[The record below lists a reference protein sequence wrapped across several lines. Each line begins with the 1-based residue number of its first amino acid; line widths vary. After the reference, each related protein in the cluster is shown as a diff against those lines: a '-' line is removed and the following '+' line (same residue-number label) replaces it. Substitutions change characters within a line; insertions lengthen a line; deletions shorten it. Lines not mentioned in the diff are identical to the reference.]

1 MIHEI
6 DGVLCGRERNH
17 KFEKNVPLMKSAIGE
32 CYNNITTKIYNAPL
46 PRDSKRKAGEE
57 NQKIQ
62 KYR

>member
-32 CYNNITTKIYNAPL
+32 CYPSLQVKLRCRKELNGYFKI
-46 PRDSKRKAGEE
+46 
-57 NQKIQ
+57 
-62 KYR
+62 